1 MLLRKKK
8 PHVSY
13 NAVKPEV
20 YFAKSKYK
28 QILGRVQRDAVMQNG
43 IAWQD
48 VLEGDEVERF
58 LKSFVLTAAERK
70 QLAKSAPDADLS
82 ALPSSV
88 AQVQKDVSDI
98 WRHKGFLTPAE
109 LKSEL
114 IQKYMPGK
122 DPIMGAFVTAI
133 EFSRNKPE
141 AVTGYLTKEHA
152 YLATGLAHLYA
163 LDSGMP
169 MAMVEVDFSNMG
181 GTNAYFRDL
190 LAREE
195 RVMPDEIEPRRAE
208 LMTDKAMRLLSASMT
223 DVICK
228 ELPEERVIPIRTGG
242 DELRILVTG
251 LGDYADIAALT
262 NKLHGTIEKHVAG
275 MGLQDHKHFKAP
287 DDPARN
293 GFGAALHIQDMATI
307 ENPQTIIQ
315 ELDGL
320 ISANKQLLGLM
331 RLGKIDEEA
340 VEAEIAGKIMLGDIV
355 VPQDAIEQAISAEVD
370 KAKVMAEQVAHDLH
384 RRNPAYNAALKG
396 GVAGFHAYVDQA
408 MPASN
413 APLFRYGDVP
423 AVLADHPLGGDHRPE
438 GVAPLATM
446 ETRYMVLSARYLA
459 SRNVTVDAGHR
470 HLLRMSVA
478 GLTPEDPSAKVMMPQ
493 GMVKIIDNIAADNND
508 FKAQL
513 DLGDDNVKRAMA
525 DAGIKSVDDVKPY
538 GLGVSFHNLAGL
550 NNALG
555 HHNADLVLRHMGQH
569 IIAGALEHAGI
580 PTHDNAAAIAHHG
593 GGNFSVLLYPGG
605 MDDGGKPWFV
615 SPALLN
621 KARVEIKKRVSE
633 LNNTG
638 ISDFLLK
645 NDVYVNAAMEAYF
658 ENEGLKTFAN
668 IEDPKTRSYET
679 STGDVAYKV
688 NGLQAVISTGAVAF
702 DDAGKPAISGGA
714 FIGQLRNDADEKIEK
729 MRLHMF
735 LSGRAQTVAQ
745 TDGVA
750 VVQDYTMAFN
760 DTARAIRHTAT
771 MDRGLMPDQSVR
783 REGSRFRFQKPP
795 GQKG

>member
-1 MLLRKKK
+1 
-8 PHVSY
+8 
-13 NAVKPEV
+13 
-20 YFAKSKYK
+20 
-28 QILGRVQRDAVMQNG
+28 MQNG

-48 VLEGDEVERF
+48 VLEGDEVARF
-58 LKSFVLTAAERK
+58 LQSFVLPAEDRK
-70 QLAKSAPDADLS
+70 RLSKNFPDADLS
-82 ALPSSV
+82 RLPSSM

-98 WRHKGFLTPAE
+98 WRHKGFLAPAE
-109 LKSEL
+109 LKNEL
-114 IQKYMPGK
+114 IQKYMSDA
-122 DPIMGAFVTAI
+122 DPVVGAFITAI
-133 EFSRNKPE
+133 ELSRNKPE

-195 RVMPDEIEPRRAE
+195 RVMPEEIEQRRAE

-223 DVICK
+223 DVISNA
-228 ELPEERVIPIRTGG
+228 LPEERVIPIRTGG

-293 GFGAALHIQDMATI
+293 GFGAALYIQDMATL

-315 ELDGL
+315 ELDGY

-340 VEAEIAGKIMLGDIV
+340 VEAEVAGKIMLGEIV
-355 VPQDAIEQAISAEVD
+355 VPADTIEQSIAAEVD
-370 KAKVMAEQVAHDLH
+370 KAKTVAEKVAADLH
-384 RRNPAYNAALKG
+384 NRNPAYNPALEG
-396 GVAGFHAYVDQA
+396 GVSGFHAYVDGA
-408 MPASN
+408 MPRPN
-413 APLFRYGDVP
+413 GQMFRYDAVP
-423 AVLADHPLGGDHRPE
+423 AVLAAHPLGGDNRPA
-438 GVAPLATM
+438 GVAPMAAM
-446 ETRYMVLSARYLA
+446 ETRYMAVA
-459 SRNVTVDAGHR
+459 TR
-470 HLLRMSVA
+470 HLQEQQVTLKAEHQHLLQLSVQ
-478 GLTPEDPSAKVMMPQ
+478 GLIPEDPSAKVMMPQ
-493 GMVKIIDNIAADNND
+493 GMVKMIDNIAADTKD
-508 FKAQL
+508 FKAQF
-513 DLGDDNVKRAMA
+513 DPENDNVKQALA
-525 DAGIKSVDDVKPY
+525 DAGLKSMDDVKPF

-555 HHNADLVLRHMGQH
+555 HHNADLVLRYMGEH
-569 IIAGALEHAGI
+569 IIEGALEHAGI
-580 PTHDNAAAIAHHG
+580 PTHDKGAAIAHHG

-605 MDDGGKPWFV
+605 VEDGEKPWFI
-615 SPALLN
+615 SPALVN

-645 NDVYVNAAMEAYF
+645 NDVYVNAAMEAYL
-658 ENEGLKTFAN
+658 ENEGLKTFAH
-668 IEDPKTRSYET
+668 IEDPKTRSYATPEGDAEYKINGVHAVV
-679 STGDVAYKV
+679 STG
-688 NGLQAVISTGAVAF
+688 TVAF
-702 DDAGKPAISGGA
+702 DDQGNPAQSGGA

-729 MRLHMF
+729 MRTHMF
-735 LSGRAQTVAQ
+735 LSGQAAALTGNA
-745 TDGVA
+745 GPA
-750 VVQDYTMAFN
+750 VVQDYSMAFN
-760 DTARAIRHTAT
+760 ETARIIRHSAT
-771 MDRGLMPDQSVR
+771 MDRGLMPDQKVQ
-783 REGSRFRFQKPP
+783 RERNRFRFQKPP

>member
-1 MLLRKKK
+1 
-8 PHVSY
+8 
-13 NAVKPEV
+13 
-20 YFAKSKYK
+20 
-28 QILGRVQRDAVMQNG
+28 MQNG
-43 IAWQD
+43 IAWKD
-48 VLEGDEVERF
+48 ILEGDEVERF
-58 LKSFVLTAAERK
+58 LKSFVLSADERK
-70 QLAKSAPDADLS
+70 RLEKNYPDADLS
-82 ALPSSV
+82 SLPSSV

-109 LKSEL
+109 LKNEL
-114 IQKYMPGK
+114 IQKYMPK
-122 DPIMGAFVTAI
+122 TDPVVTAFIAAI
-133 EFSRNKPE
+133 ELSRNKPE

-195 RVMPDEIEPRRAE
+195 RVMPEEIEQRRAE
-208 LMTDKAMRLLSASMT
+208 VMTDKAMRLLSASMT

-293 GFGAALHIQDMATI
+293 GFGAALHIQDMAMI

-315 ELDGL
+315 ELDGF

-331 RLGKIDEEA
+331 RLGRVDEEA
-340 VEAEIAGKIMLGDIV
+340 VEAEAAAKIMMGNVV
-355 VPQDAIEQAISAEVD
+355 VPEDAIEQSIAAEVAR
-370 KAKVMAEQVAHDLH
+370 AKEAAARAAQDL
-384 RRNPAYNAALKG
+384 RERNPNYNRTLSG
-396 GVAGFHAYVDQA
+396 GVEGFHYYVDTT
-408 MPASN
+408 MPKSNVPMFQYAAVPDVLNVPTGGENRPAGVPPMAS
-413 APLFRYGDVP
+413 
-423 AVLADHPLGGDHRPE
+423 
-438 GVAPLATM
+438 M
-446 ETRYMVLSARYLA
+446 ETRHMVMSIRYFEEQ
-459 SRNVTVDAGHR
+459 SVTLDAAHR
-470 HLLRMSVA
+470 HLLRLSVR

-493 GMVKIIDNIAADNND
+493 GMVKIIDNVAADNKD
-508 FKAQL
+508 FKAQF
-513 DLGDDNVKRAMA
+513 DPKDDDVKQALA
-525 DAGIKSVDDVKPY
+525 DAGMKSFDNVMPY

-555 HHNADLVLRHMGQH
+555 HHNADLVLRYMAKH
-569 IIAGALEHAGI
+569 IIEGALEHAGI

-605 MDDGGKPWFV
+605 VEEGGKPWFV
-615 SPALLN
+615 SPVLLN

-645 NDVYVNAAMEAYF
+645 NDVYVNAAMEEYF
-658 ENEGLKTFAN
+658 ENEGLKTFSN
-668 IEDPKTRSYET
+668 IEDPKTRSYTT
-679 STGDVAYKV
+679 STGSAEYKL
-688 NGLQAVISTGAVAF
+688 NGVHAVISTGTVIF
-702 DDAGKPAISGGA
+702 DANGNPAITGGA
-714 FIGQLRNDADEKIEK
+714 FIGQLRNDADEKIER
-729 MRLHMF
+729 MRTHMF
-735 LSGRAQTVAQ
+735 LNGQAQTM
-745 TDGVA
+745 TSTGGHT

-760 DTARAIRHTAT
+760 ETARMIRHSAS
-771 MDRGLMPDQSVR
+771 MDRGLMPDQEVK
-783 REGSRFRFQKPP
+783 RERNRFRFQKPP